1 MMGPAN
7 LLVLMALLIP
17 QAWLSL
23 ESGSSS
29 EPPQPALE
37 PSLTQA
43 IQTLLLTRLGLRSL
57 PTPRP
62 GVLIPQYL
70 LHLYRFHSQEFHL
83 IRDSGFVFPAGHT
96 QSANTVR
103 GFHHLE
109 ASEDL
114 SSSPLRETNQFHFSF
129 NISSIPQD
137 EQVTSVELRFYRR
150 DSSDH
155 ADSGL
160 QRVNLYHIPDHDP
173 TPHSEKKARLL
184 ESRLLTHDPGTDQ
197 WESFNVSSD
206 VFHWVG
212 RRAGNLVF
220 MMEVIHLNGSHPYLK
235 QRGHLR
241 VRRSVDQD
249 EPSWAH
255 ERPLLVTYSLDGR
268 GQPLT
273 PKVTKRHGKG
283 QDFVPRLKGWDKGW
297 ESGHNR
303 GDGLGP
309 DGKRV
314 KRNGKRNQKL
324 KKLAKA
330 RCKRHPLFVDFKD
343 VGWNRWI
350 VAPSGYHAYY
360 CQGECRFPLAD
371 HMNSSSHA
379 MVQTLVNSVNHK
391 VPRACCVP
399 TELSSIA
406 MLYLDQ
412 HDRVVLKNYQDM
424 VVESCGCR

>member
-1 MMGPAN
+1 MMVPASF
-7 LLVLMALLIP
+7 LVLMFLLIP
-17 QAWLSL
+17 QAWSSP
-23 ESGSSS
+23 EGGSSS
-29 EPPQPALE
+29 GPPQPVME
-37 PSLTQA
+37 PSLAQA

-83 IRDSGFVFPAGHT
+83 IQDSGFVFPAGHT
-96 QSANTVR
+96 QNANTVR

-109 ASEDL
+109 ALEDL
-114 SSSPLRETNQFHFSF
+114 SSSPLQETQQFHFTF
-129 NISSIPQD
+129 NVSSVPQD

-150 DSSDH
+150 DNLGH
-155 ADSGL
+155 TDSGL
-160 QRVNLYHIPDHDP
+160 QRVNLYYVPDHDP
-173 TPHSEKKARLL
+173 TLHSKKNAQLL
-184 ESRLLTHDPGTDQ
+184 ESKLLTSDHGSDQ

-206 VFHWVG
+206 VFDWVG

-220 MMEVIHLNGSHPYLK
+220 MLEVIHLNGSHPYLK
-235 QRGHLR
+235 QIGHLR

-249 EPSWAH
+249 ESSWAH
-255 ERPLLVTYSLDGR
+255 ERPLLVTYSHDGR
-268 GQPLT
+268 GQPLA
-273 PKVTKRHGKG
+273 PKVTKRHGKS
-283 QDFVPRLKGWDKGW
+283 QHFVPRVKGWVKDQ
-297 ESGHNR
+297 ESGHKRAN
-303 GDGLGP
+303 GLGT

-324 KKLAKA
+324 KKLAMA

-343 VGWNRWI
+343 VGWNQWI

-379 MVQTLVNSVNHK
+379 MVQTLVNSVNRK

-412 HDRVVLKNYQDM
+412 HERVVLKNYQEM

>member
-1 MMGPAN
+1 MGPAN

-17 QAWLSL
+17 QAWSSL
-23 ESGSSS
+23 ESGSGT

-37 PSLTQA
+37 PSLAQA

-62 GVLIPQYL
+62 GILIPQYL

-114 SSSPLRETNQFHFSF
+114 SSSPLRETNRFHFSF
-129 NISSIPQD
+129 NVSSIPQD

-150 DSSDH
+150 DNSDH

-184 ESRLLTHDPGTDQ
+184 ESRLLTRDLGTDQ

-268 GQPLT
+268 GQPLA

-283 QDFVPRLKGWDKGW
+283 QDFVPGVKGWDKGW

-324 KKLAKA
+324 KKLARA

>member
-1 MMGPAN
+1 MVPASF
-7 LLVLMALLIP
+7 LVLMFLLIP
-17 QAWLSL
+17 QAWSSP
-23 ESGSSS
+23 EGGSSS
-29 EPPQPALE
+29 GPPQPVME
-37 PSLTQA
+37 PSLAQA

-83 IRDSGFVFPAGHT
+83 IQDSGFVFPAGHT
-96 QSANTVR
+96 QNANTVR

-109 ASEDL
+109 ALEDL
-114 SSSPLRETNQFHFSF
+114 SSSPLQETQQFHFTF
-129 NISSIPQD
+129 NVSSVPPD

-150 DSSDH
+150 DNLGH
-155 ADSGL
+155 TDSGL
-160 QRVNLYHIPDHDP
+160 QRVNLYYVPDHDP
-173 TPHSEKKARLL
+173 TLHSKKNAQLL
-184 ESRLLTHDPGTDQ
+184 ESKLLTSDHGSDQ

-206 VFHWVG
+206 VFDWVG

-220 MMEVIHLNGSHPYLK
+220 MLEVIHLNGSHPYLK
-235 QRGHLR
+235 QIGHLR

-249 EPSWAH
+249 ESSWAH
-255 ERPLLVTYSLDGR
+255 ERPLLVTYSHDGR
-268 GQPLT
+268 GQPLA
-273 PKVTKRHGKG
+273 PKVTKRHGKS
-283 QDFVPRLKGWDKGW
+283 QHFVPRVK
-297 ESGHNR
+297 
-303 GDGLGP
+303 
-309 DGKRV
+309 V

-324 KKLAKA
+324 KKLAMA

-343 VGWNRWI
+343 VGWNQWI

-379 MVQTLVNSVNHK
+379 MVQTLVNSVNRK

-412 HDRVVLKNYQDM
+412 HERVVLKNYQEM